1 MWNDNINLSSK
12 LYSNLSR
19 MLINMLRVL
28 YENRINEILDEIRY
42 GHGILTQKGY
52 IYGLIAIDQDVKK
65 IASIINFL

>member
-1 MWNDNINLSSK
+1 
-12 LYSNLSR
+12 